1 MDAVIADTALLDTA
15 RLRELSGRSN
25 GPGVRRLIAQAVFY
39 VGSAVALVL
48 IDDPVALA
56 ALLLTN
62 SVAQFA
68 LFGMLHEAC
77 HKTAFSS
84 AALSQVA
91 GWVAAL
97 GQPMTPA
104 LMRAFHFEHHR
115 HTHKLARDPELAGL
129 EVIARW
135 PRGLML
141 LAALSGIPVLVARF
155 GWALFASLVPGG
167 LGSSLWERVLPFVR
181 PDRRR
186 RVAWEARVL
195 LAIHAAAITAA
206 VMVLPQLGRV
216 YVGMAVGHAILS
228 WYITCEH
235 RGLGE
240 EGSVLERTRSLRVP
254 ALVRWLLWNM
264 PYHAEHHG
272 WPAVPFHQLP
282 ALHAEV
288 REHLV
293 HCETPLY
300 LYLHGGRERGG
311 GRSKHSVS

>member
-1 MDAVIADTALLDTA
+1 
-15 RLRELSGRSN
+15 
-25 GPGVRRLIAQAVFY
+25 
-39 VGSAVALVL
+39 
-48 IDDPVALA
+48 
-56 ALLLTN
+56 
-62 SVAQFA
+62 
-68 LFGMLHEAC
+68 
-77 HKTAFSS
+77 
-84 AALSQVA
+84 
-91 GWVAAL
+91 
-97 GQPMTPA
+97 
-104 LMRAFHFEHHR
+104 
-115 HTHKLARDPELAGL
+115 
-129 EVIARW
+129 
-135 PRGLML
+135 
-141 LAALSGIPVLVARF
+141 
-155 GWALFASLVPGG
+155 
-167 LGSSLWERVLPFVR
+167 
-181 PDRRR
+181 
-186 RVAWEARVL
+186 VL